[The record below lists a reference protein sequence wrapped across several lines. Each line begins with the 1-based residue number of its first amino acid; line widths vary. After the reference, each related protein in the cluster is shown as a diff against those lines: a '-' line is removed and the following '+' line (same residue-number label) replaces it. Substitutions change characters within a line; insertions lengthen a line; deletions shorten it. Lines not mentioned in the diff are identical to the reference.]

1 MKALEFGNG
10 KIVLSGRID
19 SANAPE
25 LEALLNEILAN
36 NSFTSLEVD
45 CENLK
50 YISSAG
56 LRLVL
61 KLRKACAGV
70 RVTNVCPEVYEI
82 FQMTGFTEMMEVQK
96 AFRVISI
103 EGCEVIGQGANGK
116 VYRIDPETIV
126 KAYINQDSLPDIKRE
141 RELARKAFVMGVPTA
156 ISYDVV
162 RLKEGGYGSVFE
174 LLQATGLNK
183 ILASGEKTLDEVAR
197 MSINLLKIIHSCE
210 VEPGSLPDMKQEVL
224 SWVEFDRHYLPEDQ
238 YGKLLNLVSAIP
250 DDNHLLHGDYHM
262 KNVLYQNG
270 ECLLIDMDTL
280 CHGNPVFEL
289 AQMYNGYCGF
299 SYLDHNISM
308 KFYGVSHEIVSA
320 FWKKSLSLY
329 LGTDDEKK
337 IAEVEKKAMVIGF
350 TRILRRAV
358 RKMKPG
364 SEEQTATMDNARKIL
379 AQLLEEVDSLDV

>member
-1 MKALEFGNG
+1 MKALEFVNG
-10 KIVLSGRID
+10 KLVLSGRID

-25 LEALLNEILAN
+25 LEAQLNEILAN

-56 LRLVL
+56 LRLIL
-61 KLRKACAGV
+61 KLRKACAGTEI
-70 RVTNVCPEVYEI
+70 TNVCPEVCDI
-82 FQMTGFTEMMEVQK
+82 FQMTGFTEMMEVHK
-96 AFRVISI
+96 AFKVVSI

-183 ILASGEKTLDEVAR
+183 ILASGEKSLDEVAR

-262 KNVLYQNG
+262 KNVLYQDG

-364 SEEQTATMDNARKIL
+364 SEEQTATMENARKIL
-379 AQLLEEVDSLDV
+379 AQLLEEVDSLAV

>member
-1 MKALEFGNG
+1 MKALEFENG

-19 SANAPE
+19 STNAPE
-25 LEALLNEILAN
+25 LEAQLNEILAN

-56 LRLVL
+56 LRLIL
-61 KLRKACAGV
+61 KLRKACAGTEI
-70 RVTNVCPEVYEI
+70 TNVCPEVYDI
-82 FQMTGFTEMMEVQK
+82 FQMTGFTEMMEVHK
-96 AFRVISI
+96 AFKVVSI

-183 ILASGEKTLDEVAR
+183 ILASGEKSLDEVAR

-364 SEEQTATMDNARKIL
+364 SEEQTATMENARNIL
-379 AQLLEEVDSLDV
+379 AQLLEEVDSLAV

>member
-1 MKALEFGNG
+1 MKALEFVNG

-25 LEALLNEILAN
+25 LEAELNDILGKN
-36 NSFTSLEVD
+36 RFTELEVD
-45 CENLK
+45 CESLK

-183 ILASGEKTLDEVAR
+183 ILASGEKTLDEVAQ

-210 VEPGSLPDMKQEVL
+210 VEPGTLPDMKKEVL
-224 SWVEFDRHYLPEDQ
+224 TWVEFDRHYLTEEQ
-238 YGKLLNLVSAIP
+238 YAKLLGLVSAIP
-250 DDNHLLHGDYHM
+250 DDNHMLHGDYHM
-262 KNVLYQNG
+262 KNVLFQNG

-280 CHGNPVFEL
+280 CCGNPVFEL

-299 SYLDHNISM
+299 SYLDHNISQ
-308 KFYGVSHEIVSA
+308 KFYGIPYETLEQ
-320 FWKKSLSLY
+320 FWKKSLGLY
-329 LGTDDEKK
+329 LGTEDEKK

-364 SEEQTATMDNARKIL
+364 SEEQTTTMENARKIL
-379 AQLLEEVDSLDV
+379 AQLLEEVDSLAV

>member
-25 LEALLNEILAN
+25 LEAQLNEILAN

-56 LRLVL
+56 LRLIL
-61 KLRKACAGV
+61 KLRKACAGTEI
-70 RVTNVCPEVYEI
+70 TNVCPEVYDI
-82 FQMTGFTEMMEVQK
+82 FQMTGFTEMMEVHK
-96 AFRVISI
+96 AFKVVSI

-183 ILASGEKTLDEVAR
+183 ILASGEKSLDEVAR

-224 SWVEFDRHYLPEDQ
+224 SWVEFDRHYLTEDQ
-238 YGKLLNLVSAIP
+238 YGKLRNLVSAIP

-262 KNVLYQNG
+262 KNVLYQDG

-364 SEEQTATMDNARKIL
+364 SEEQTATMENARNIL
-379 AQLLEEVDSLDV
+379 AQLLEEVDSLAV

>member
-19 SANAPE
+19 STNAPE
-25 LEALLNEILAN
+25 LEAQLNEILAN

-56 LRLVL
+56 LRLIL
-61 KLRKACAGV
+61 KLRKACAGTEI
-70 RVTNVCPEVYEI
+70 TNVCPEVYDI
-82 FQMTGFTEMMEVQK
+82 FQMTGFTEMMEVHK
-96 AFRVISI
+96 AFKVVSI

-210 VEPGSLPDMKQEVL
+210 VEPGTLPDMKQEVL
-224 SWVEFDRHYLPEDQ
+224 SWVEFDRPYLTEDQ
-238 YGKLLNLVSAIP
+238 YGKLLGLVSAIP

-262 KNVLYQNG
+262 KNVLYQDG

-329 LGTDDEKK
+329 LGTEDEKK
-337 IAEVEKKAMVIGF
+337 IDAVEKKAMVIGF

-379 AQLLEEVDSLDV
+379 AQLLEEVDSLAV

>member
-1 MKALEFGNG
+1 MKALEFENG

-25 LEALLNEILAN
+25 LEAQLNEILAN

-224 SWVEFDRHYLPEDQ
+224 SWVEFDRHYLTEDQ

-262 KNVLYQNG
+262 KNVLYQDG

-364 SEEQTATMDNARKIL
+364 SEEQTATMENARNIL
-379 AQLLEEVDSLDV
+379 AQLLEEVDSLAV

>member
-19 SANAPE
+19 STNAPE
-25 LEALLNEILAN
+25 LEAQLNEILAN

-56 LRLVL
+56 LRLIL
-61 KLRKACAGV
+61 KLRKACAGTEI
-70 RVTNVCPEVYEI
+70 TNVCPEVYDI
-82 FQMTGFTEMMEVQK
+82 FQMTGFTEMMEVHK
-96 AFRVISI
+96 AFKVVSI

-183 ILASGEKTLDEVAR
+183 ILASGEKSLDEVAR

-262 KNVLYQNG
+262 KNVLYQDG

-364 SEEQTATMDNARKIL
+364 SEEQTATMENARNIL
-379 AQLLEEVDSLDV
+379 AQLLEEVDSLAV